1 MSLDS
6 EVLVAMQAHVA
17 ARMSN
22 DTDAV
27 LNSYSDDWRDSKG
40 YTKQTLTDWHLASII
55 GSAKLEISIDL
66 RTVEITVDGSEA
78 SISPIRTDSAKGRI
92 SHKHRLQK
100 ESCLL
105 YTSPSPRDRH

>member
-6 EVLVAMQAHVA
+6 EVLAAMQAHVA

-40 YTKQTLTDWHLASII
+40 YTKQTLTDWHLASMARKPPLVQ
-55 GSAKLEISIDL
+55 SAPIL
-66 RTVEITVDGSEA
+66 RKAEF
-78 SISPIRTDSAKGRI
+78 PINIVYKRNLTEFGA
-92 SHKHRLQK
+92 
-100 ESCLL
+100 
-105 YTSPSPRDRH
+105 

>member
-1 MSLDS
+1 VSLDS

-22 DTDAV
+22 DADAA

-55 GSAKLEISIDL
+55 GSAKLEITIDL
-66 RTVEITVDGSEA
+66 RTVEITVDGSKPALVQSALILRKAEFLI
-78 SISPIRTDSAKGRI
+78 SIVYKRNLTEFGA
-92 SHKHRLQK
+92 
-100 ESCLL
+100 
-105 YTSPSPRDRH
+105 